1 MPVSI
6 KTQKSRKQARAA
18 KILKAARATV
28 INSRRSIGSA
38 PLATR
43 GFYGSYSKRGRTEL
57 KVVENAVASATI
69 STTGANPVAYN
80 LVAQG
85 TDFTNRVGR
94 VINMSSI
101 LFRYFIT
108 PENTASNSEGE
119 IVRILLVYDMQSNST
134 TIPAITDVLNA
145 SDVLSGVKLDNR
157 DRFKIL
163 YDKRTAMRGVTFT
176 AAAVTGGDPQPF
188 FKEKFFKVNLDTVYS
203 GTGGTIGN
211 IATGSLLLFFVGN
224 VGSTNTL
231 THYCRVRFTDP

>member
-1 MPVSI
+1 
-6 KTQKSRKQARAA
+6 
-18 KILKAARATV
+18 
-28 INSRRSIGSA
+28 
-38 PLATR
+38 
-43 GFYGSYSKRGRTEL
+43 
-57 KVVENAVASATI
+57 VENAVASATI

-211 IATGSLLLFFVGN
+211 IATGSLLLYFVGN